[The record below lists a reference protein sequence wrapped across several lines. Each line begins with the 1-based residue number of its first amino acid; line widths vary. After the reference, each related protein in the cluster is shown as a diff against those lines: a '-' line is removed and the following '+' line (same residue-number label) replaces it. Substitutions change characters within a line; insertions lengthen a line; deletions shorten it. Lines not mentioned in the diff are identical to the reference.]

1 MTNDLKA
8 RLDAMGQAIFR
19 QHDDPAKETPEVWRD
34 IFEAVALDLLSRV
47 DAAEA
52 IRSFCQTCPNC
63 GAASDKGDFP
73 PMDEDG
79 CCTLCGADCHIEGLA
94 IFAEEQEARADA
106 AEAQVKALTAE
117 RDVYHEICT
126 LREVRLTKERNELI
140 RFICHYGGLANEWAK
155 QCPFGTK
162 LTEHIRGELNRWLKA
177 EARALKEDRDAE

>member
-1 MTNDLKA
+1 MTSDLKA
-8 RLDAMGQAIFR
+8 RLDAMGQAIFF

-34 IFEAVALDLLSRV
+34 IFEAVAIDLLAKLV
-47 DAAEA
+47 
-52 IRSFCQTCPNC
+52 
-63 GAASDKGDFP
+63 
-73 PMDEDG
+73 
-79 CCTLCGADCHIEGLA
+79 
-94 IFAEEQEARADA
+94 A
-106 AEAQVKALTAE
+106 AEAQVESLKLERKALEVKLLSITAE
-117 RDVYHEICT
+117 RDVYHEVCT